1 MVRMCY
7 CLVTAL
13 TAHILCLVSSCGLGL
28 RVLCVCV
35 SQGIPEDEKLQCEP
49 QKDNFIPTT
58 AYTLLSNSVQD
69 IVTQ

>member
-1 MVRMCY
+1 MSY

-49 QKDNFIPTT
+49 QKDNFIPAT

-69 IVTQ
+69 IFTQ